1 MKRYLFLTLAV
12 LLCTL
17 SASAYDFMV
26 DSIAYYKNDDGKSV
40 RVARG
45 VDYKGDIVI
54 PENVTYDGVTYS
66 VTEIGYNAFYICTR
80 LNTITIANSV
90 TKIGGDAFYGCT
102 GLTSV
107 TIPNSVTEIGD
118 DAFHDCTGLIS
129 VTIPN
134 SVTEIGNDAFHSCVR
149 LTSVTIPNSVTKIGS
164 EAFRHCIGLTS
175 ITIGNSVTEI
185 GGFSFDGCKGLTSV
199 NIPNSVTKIGYS
211 AFSDCTG
218 LNSITIGNSVTE
230 IGDGAFNGCTGLT
243 SITIPNSVTK
253 IGHSAFCDCVGLT
266 SITIGNSVSEIGNGA
281 FFRCIGLT
289 SVTIPNSVTEIG
301 NDAFHGCTGLSSI
314 IFPNTVSIGKS
325 AFEDTPWYNN
335 QPDGVVYI
343 GDVAYKFKGGMA
355 SGKVIS
361 IKEGTVLISPEAFKG
376 CTGLTSV
383 SIPNSVTKIGSSA
396 FEGCTCLTAVTIP
409 NSVTSIGAAAF
420 SDCTG
425 LTSIT
430 IPNSVTEVQCWAF
443 LRCTGLTSVS
453 IGNSVTEIDVRTF
466 EGCTSLTSATIGTSV
481 TKIGSSAFA
490 GCTSLTSIIIPNT
503 IIEISDKA
511 FMDCTG
517 LPSITIP
524 NSVTKIGWCAFK
536 GCTGLTSVTI
546 GDSVTEICSDA
557 FNGCTGLTSITIGNS
572 VPEIG
577 GGVFDGTLWYD
588 NQPDGVVYLGKV
600 AYRFKGEIA
609 SGTPIVIKEGTVS
622 INSQA
627 FKGCTGLTS
636 VTIPNSVAKIGYR
649 AFEGCTGLALISIG
663 NSVTEICPFAFSGC
677 TGLTSVSIPNSV
689 TSIGDAAFKGCTGL
703 TSVTI
708 PNSVTS
714 IGNAAFLSCTGL
726 TSVTIGTSV
735 TEIGEYAFSGCTGLS
750 SVTIPNS
757 VIKIGFFVFESC
769 TGLTSITIGCSVTEM
784 GTGAFSYCTDLKK
797 VYSLNPVPPVIKP
810 YLSSINGDL
819 SFYDADLFVPQGCL
833 SAYKS
838 AKVWSKFSNIK
849 EFQVTVKAESISLNK
864 QSANLMIGETL
875 SLTAKVLPENASTKT
890 VVWSSNNPDVASVN
904 DEGLVTALTTGT
916 AIISATTTDGTVLSD
931 SATIVVSTPILAPSL
946 SVGNYVCVNG
956 DIVTVA
962 LSLANKQEIGGFQTD
977 FTVPEG
983 FAVALNSKGKYDIT
997 LNADRCVDHV
1007 VTTNKLSDGSI
1018 RVLAYSPSAEPF
1030 IGESGEI
1037 CYIKLVA
1044 DEDVKEGDHQLIF
1057 REILISESNGKGHR
1071 CDDLTSVLSTLP
1083 VILGDVN
1090 NDHKVNVQ
1098 DVLLTANVSVG
1109 KDVDGFVF
1117 RAADVNKD
1125 GIINVS
1131 DVVLVA
1137 NIAVGNSVTVSA
1149 APRFGESHDVLHVSD
1164 FMLNPGEERTV
1175 DVMLDNTVDFSALQ
1189 MNLCLPAGVNLKKVA
1204 LTGRATDGH
1213 AIVYN
1218 ENTPGNINLMAF
1230 AASTENFTGND
1241 GAILKLTFQADKS
1254 FCGEGAI
1261 ELTDVKLAESDG
1273 YTREADDASARISAV
1288 ATGVEGV
1295 YSVVCAYAEGQN
1307 IVIEATDA
1315 GQAQI
1320 VRPNGV
1326 MQEVKVNVGRNTY
1339 PMADGGIYFIR
1350 FAGKTFK
1357 VII

>member
-26 DSIAYYKNDDGKSV
+26 DGIAYLKNDDGKSV
-40 RVARG
+40 RVASG
-45 VDYKGDIVI
+45 VDYKGDMVI
-54 PENVTYDGVTYS
+54 PENVTYDGITFSITDISDGAFYGCDSLTS
-66 VTEIGYNAFYICTR
+66 VTIP
-80 LNTITIANSV
+80 NSV
-90 TKIGGDAFYGCT
+90 TKIGGSAFYGCT

-107 TIPNSVTEIGD
+107 TIPNSVTEIGYATFD
-118 DAFHDCTGLIS
+118 SCTGLTSVSIPTS
-129 VTIPN
+129 VTKLGDEAFNGCTGLTSVSLPN
-134 SVTEIGNDAFHSCVR
+134 SVTKLGQRAFCGCTGLTSVTIGNSVNEIGSSAFEGTPWFNNQPDGVFYIGNIAYKFKGQMASGTAINIKEGTVSISDDAFGGCR
-149 LTSVTIPNSVTKIGS
+149 GLTSVTIPNTVTKIGVA
-164 EAFRHCIGLTS
+164 AF
-175 ITIGNSVTEI
+175 V
-185 GGFSFDGCKGLTSV
+185 F
-199 NIPNSVTKIGYS
+199 
-211 AFSDCTG
+211 
-218 LNSITIGNSVTE
+218 
-230 IGDGAFNGCTGLT
+230 CTGLT

-253 IGHSAFCDCVGLT
+253 IC
-266 SITIGNSVSEIGNGA
+266 
-281 FFRCIGLT
+281 
-289 SVTIPNSVTEIG
+289 
-301 NDAFHGCTGLSSI
+301 
-314 IFPNTVSIGKS
+314 
-325 AFEDTPWYNN
+325 
-335 QPDGVVYI
+335 
-343 GDVAYKFKGGMA
+343 
-355 SGKVIS
+355 
-361 IKEGTVLISPEAFKG
+361 
-376 CTGLTSV
+376 
-383 SIPNSVTKIGSSA
+383 SSA
-396 FEGCTCLTAVTIP
+396 FR
-409 NSVTSIGAAAF
+409 N
-420 SDCTG
+420 
-425 LTSIT
+425 
-430 IPNSVTEVQCWAF
+430 
-443 LRCTGLTSVS
+443 
-453 IGNSVTEIDVRTF
+453 
-466 EGCTSLTSATIGTSV
+466 
-481 TKIGSSAFA
+481 
-490 GCTSLTSIIIPNT
+490 
-503 IIEISDKA
+503 
-511 FMDCTG
+511 
-517 LPSITIP
+517 
-524 NSVTKIGWCAFK
+524 
-536 GCTGLTSVTI
+536 
-546 GDSVTEICSDA
+546 
-557 FNGCTGLTSITIGNS
+557 CTGLTSITIGNS

-577 GGVFDGTLWYD
+577 GSVFDGTLWYD

-636 VTIPNSVAKIGYR
+636 VT
-649 AFEGCTGLALISIG
+649 L
-663 NSVTEICPFAFSGC
+663 
-677 TGLTSVSIPNSV
+677 PNSV
-689 TSIGDAAFKGCTGL
+689 TRIGYEAFYGCTDL
-703 TSVTI
+703 PSVTI

-714 IGNAAFLSCTGL
+714 IGDEAFSGCRGLPSVIIPNSVTEIGRSAFFGCTGL

-735 TEIGEYAFSGCTGLS
+735 SSIGD
-750 SVTIPNS
+750 
-757 VIKIGFFVFESC
+757 
-769 TGLTSITIGCSVTEM
+769 
-784 GTGAFSYCTDLKK
+784 GAFFGCTDLKK
-797 VYSLNPVPPVIKP
+797 VYSLNPAPPVI
-810 YLSSINGDL
+810 NENTF

-838 AKVWSKFSNIK
+838 AKGWSNFSNIK

-864 QSANLMIGETL
+864 QSANLMIGDTL

-962 LSLANKQEIGGFQTD
+962 LTLANKQEIGGFQTD
-977 FTVPEG
+977 FTVPGG
-983 FAVALNSKGKYDIT
+983 FTVALNSKGKYDIT
-997 LNADRCVDHV
+997 LNAERCVDHV

-1018 RVLAYSPSAEPF
+1018 RVLAYSPSAESF

-1044 DEDVKEGDHQLIF
+1044 DEDVKEGDHQLVF

-1071 CDDLTSVLSTLP
+1071 CDDLTSVLSTVP

-1131 DVVLVA
+1131 DVLLVA

-1149 APRFGESHDVLHVSD
+1149 VPRFGESHDVLHVSD

-1175 DVMLDNTVDFSALQ
+1175 DVMLDNTVGLSALQ

-1213 AIVYN
+1213 AVVYN

-1241 GAILKLTFQADKS
+1241 GAILKLTLQADKN
-1254 FCGEGAI
+1254 FCGDGAI

-1288 ATGVEGV
+1288 TTGVEGV
-1295 YSVVCAYAEGQN
+1295 YSDVCAYAEGQS
-1307 IVIEATDA
+1307 IVVEATDA
-1315 GQAQI
+1315 GKAQI

-1339 PMADGGIYFIR
+1339 PMADGGIYFIC

>member
-26 DSIAYYKNDDGKSV
+26 DGIAYCKNDDGKSV
-40 RVARG
+40 SVVSG
-45 VDYKGDIVI
+45 VHYNGDMVI
-54 PENVTYDGVTYS
+54 PENVTYDGITFSITDISDGAFYGCDSLTS
-66 VTEIGYNAFYICTR
+66 VTIP
-80 LNTITIANSV
+80 NSV
-90 TKIGGDAFYGCT
+90 TKIGGSAFYGCT

-107 TIPNSVTEIGD
+107 TIPNSVTEIGYATFD
-118 DAFHDCTGLIS
+118 SCTGLTSVSIPTS
-129 VTIPN
+129 VTKLGDEAFNGCTGLTSVSLPN
-134 SVTEIGNDAFHSCVR
+134 SVTKLGQRAFCGCTGLTSVTIGNSVNEIGSSAFEGTPWFNNQPDGVFYIGNIAYKFKGQMASGTAINIKEGTVSISDDAFGGCR
-149 LTSVTIPNSVTKIGS
+149 GLTSVTIPNTVTKIGVA
-164 EAFRHCIGLTS
+164 AF
-175 ITIGNSVTEI
+175 V
-185 GGFSFDGCKGLTSV
+185 F
-199 NIPNSVTKIGYS
+199 
-211 AFSDCTG
+211 CT
-218 LNSITIGNSVTE
+218 
-230 IGDGAFNGCTGLT
+230 DLT

-253 IGHSAFCDCVGLT
+253 IC
-266 SITIGNSVSEIGNGA
+266 
-281 FFRCIGLT
+281 
-289 SVTIPNSVTEIG
+289 
-301 NDAFHGCTGLSSI
+301 
-314 IFPNTVSIGKS
+314 
-325 AFEDTPWYNN
+325 
-335 QPDGVVYI
+335 
-343 GDVAYKFKGGMA
+343 
-355 SGKVIS
+355 
-361 IKEGTVLISPEAFKG
+361 
-376 CTGLTSV
+376 
-383 SIPNSVTKIGSSA
+383 SSA
-396 FEGCTCLTAVTIP
+396 FR
-409 NSVTSIGAAAF
+409 N
-420 SDCTG
+420 
-425 LTSIT
+425 
-430 IPNSVTEVQCWAF
+430 
-443 LRCTGLTSVS
+443 
-453 IGNSVTEIDVRTF
+453 
-466 EGCTSLTSATIGTSV
+466 
-481 TKIGSSAFA
+481 
-490 GCTSLTSIIIPNT
+490 
-503 IIEISDKA
+503 
-511 FMDCTG
+511 
-517 LPSITIP
+517 
-524 NSVTKIGWCAFK
+524 
-536 GCTGLTSVTI
+536 
-546 GDSVTEICSDA
+546 
-557 FNGCTGLTSITIGNS
+557 CTGLTSITIGNS

-577 GGVFDGTLWYD
+577 GSVFDGTLWYD

-636 VTIPNSVAKIGYR
+636 VT
-649 AFEGCTGLALISIG
+649 L
-663 NSVTEICPFAFSGC
+663 
-677 TGLTSVSIPNSV
+677 PNSV
-689 TSIGDAAFKGCTGL
+689 TRIGYEAFYGCTDL
-703 TSVTI
+703 PSVTI

-714 IGNAAFLSCTGL
+714 IGDEAFSGCRGLPSVIIPNSVTEIGRSAFFGCTGL

-735 TEIGEYAFSGCTGLS
+735 SSIGD
-750 SVTIPNS
+750 
-757 VIKIGFFVFESC
+757 
-769 TGLTSITIGCSVTEM
+769 
-784 GTGAFSYCTDLKK
+784 GAFFGCTDLKK
-797 VYSLNPVPPVIKP
+797 VYSLNPAPPVI
-810 YLSSINGDL
+810 NENTF

-838 AKVWSKFSNIK
+838 AKGWSNFSNIK
-849 EFQVTVKAESISLNK
+849 EIQETIKAESISLNEH
-864 QSANLMIGETL
+864 SVNLKIGETL
-875 SLTAKVLPENASTKT
+875 SLTAKVLPENVSTKT
-890 VVWSSNNPDVASVN
+890 VAWSSNNSEVASVN
-904 DEGLVTALTTGT
+904 DEGLVTALTAGT

-931 SATIVVSTPILAPSL
+931 SATIAVSTPASSPSL
-946 SVGNYVCVNG
+946 SVGNYICVNG

-977 FTVPEG
+977 FTVPDG
-983 FAVALNSKGKYDIT
+983 FTVALNSKGKYDIT

-1044 DEDVKEGDHQLIF
+1044 DEDVKEGNHQLIF

-1071 CDDLTSVLSTLP
+1071 CDDLTSVLSTMP

-1149 APRFGESHDVLHVSD
+1149 APRFGESHDVLHVAD
-1164 FMLNPGEERTV
+1164 FMLSPGEERTV

-1189 MNLCLPAGVNLKKVA
+1189 MNLRLPAGVNLKKVA

-1213 AIVYN
+1213 AVVYN

-1241 GAILKLTFQADKS
+1241 GAILKLTLQADKS

-1288 ATGVEGV
+1288 TTGVEGV
-1295 YSVVCAYAEGQN
+1295 YSGVCAYAEGQS
-1307 IVIEATDA
+1307 IVVEATDA
-1315 GQAQI
+1315 GKAQI

>member
-17 SASAYDFMV
+17 SASSYDFMV
-26 DSIAYYKNDDGKSV
+26 DGIAYNKNDDGKSV
-40 RVARG
+40 YVTTGGA
-45 VDYKGDIVI
+45 YTGDIVI
-54 PENVTYDGVTYS
+54 PEHVAYGDRLYTVTSIGGRAFNCCKGLSS
-66 VTEIGYNAFYICTR
+66 VTIG
-80 LNTITIANSV
+80 NSV
-90 TKIGGDAFYGCT
+90 TSIGMYAFNLCG

-107 TIPNSVTEIGD
+107 TIPNSVTEIGGS
-118 DAFHDCTGLIS
+118 AFNGCTG
-129 VTIPN
+129 
-134 SVTEIGNDAFHSCVR
+134 
-149 LTSVTIPNSVTKIGS
+149 LTSVTIPNTVTKIGVA
-164 EAFRHCIGLTS
+164 AF
-175 ITIGNSVTEI
+175 V
-185 GGFSFDGCKGLTSV
+185 F
-199 NIPNSVTKIGYS
+199 
-211 AFSDCTG
+211 
-218 LNSITIGNSVTE
+218 
-230 IGDGAFNGCTGLT
+230 CTGLT

-253 IGHSAFCDCVGLT
+253 IC
-266 SITIGNSVSEIGNGA
+266 
-281 FFRCIGLT
+281 
-289 SVTIPNSVTEIG
+289 
-301 NDAFHGCTGLSSI
+301 
-314 IFPNTVSIGKS
+314 
-325 AFEDTPWYNN
+325 
-335 QPDGVVYI
+335 
-343 GDVAYKFKGGMA
+343 
-355 SGKVIS
+355 
-361 IKEGTVLISPEAFKG
+361 
-376 CTGLTSV
+376 
-383 SIPNSVTKIGSSA
+383 SSA
-396 FEGCTCLTAVTIP
+396 FR
-409 NSVTSIGAAAF
+409 N
-420 SDCTG
+420 
-425 LTSIT
+425 
-430 IPNSVTEVQCWAF
+430 
-443 LRCTGLTSVS
+443 
-453 IGNSVTEIDVRTF
+453 
-466 EGCTSLTSATIGTSV
+466 
-481 TKIGSSAFA
+481 
-490 GCTSLTSIIIPNT
+490 
-503 IIEISDKA
+503 
-511 FMDCTG
+511 
-517 LPSITIP
+517 
-524 NSVTKIGWCAFK
+524 
-536 GCTGLTSVTI
+536 
-546 GDSVTEICSDA
+546 
-557 FNGCTGLTSITIGNS
+557 CTGLTSITIGNS

-577 GGVFDGTLWYD
+577 GSVFDGTLWYD

-609 SGTPIVIKEGTVS
+609 SGTPIVVKEGTVS

-627 FKGCTGLTS
+627 FEGCTGLTS
-636 VTIPNSVAKIGYR
+636 VT
-649 AFEGCTGLALISIG
+649 L
-663 NSVTEICPFAFSGC
+663 
-677 TGLTSVSIPNSV
+677 PNSV
-689 TSIGDAAFKGCTGL
+689 TRIGYDAFRGCTGL

-714 IGNAAFLSCTGL
+714 IGELAFG
-726 TSVTIGTSV
+726 
-735 TEIGEYAFSGCTGLS
+735 
-750 SVTIPNS
+750 
-757 VIKIGFFVFESC
+757 
-769 TGLTSITIGCSVTEM
+769 GCS
-784 GTGAFSYCTDLKK
+784 GLKK
-797 VYSLNPVPPVIKP
+797 VYSLNPVPPVIRS
-810 YLSSINGDL
+810 YAFI
-819 SFYDADLFVPQGCL
+819 YCDADLFVPQGSL

-838 AKVWSKFSNIK
+838 AKGWSKFSNIK
-849 EFQVTVKAESISLNK
+849 EIQETIKAESISLNK

-1131 DVVLVA
+1131 DVLLVA

-1213 AIVYN
+1213 AVVYN

-1230 AASTENFTGND
+1230 AASTESFTGND
-1241 GAILKLTFQADKS
+1241 GAILKLTLQADKN

-1288 ATGVEGV
+1288 TTGVEGV
-1295 YSVVCAYAEGQN
+1295 YSVVCAYAEGQS
-1307 IVIEATDA
+1307 IVIEATGA
-1315 GQAQI
+1315 GKAQI

-1350 FAGKTFK
+1350 IAGKTFK

>member
-26 DSIAYYKNDDGKSV
+26 DGIAYNKNDDGKSV
-40 RVARG
+40 RVASG
-45 VDYKGDIVI
+45 VDYKGDMVI
-54 PENVTYDGVTYS
+54 PENVTYDGITFSITDISDGAFYGCDSLTS
-66 VTEIGYNAFYICTR
+66 VTIP
-80 LNTITIANSV
+80 NSV
-90 TKIGGDAFYGCT
+90 TKIGVSAFYGCT

-107 TIPNSVTEIGD
+107 TIPNSVTEIGYATFD
-118 DAFHDCTGLIS
+118 SCTGLTSVSIPTS
-129 VTIPN
+129 VTKLGDEAFNGCTGLTSVSLPN
-134 SVTEIGNDAFHSCVR
+134 SVTKLGQRAFCGCTGLTSVTIGNSVNEIGSSAFEGTPWFNNQPDGVFYIGNIAYKFKGQMASGTAINIKEGTVSISDDAFGGCR
-149 LTSVTIPNSVTKIGS
+149 GLTSVTIPNTVTKIGVA
-164 EAFRHCIGLTS
+164 AF
-175 ITIGNSVTEI
+175 V
-185 GGFSFDGCKGLTSV
+185 F
-199 NIPNSVTKIGYS
+199 
-211 AFSDCTG
+211 
-218 LNSITIGNSVTE
+218 
-230 IGDGAFNGCTGLT
+230 CTGLT

-253 IGHSAFCDCVGLT
+253 IC
-266 SITIGNSVSEIGNGA
+266 
-281 FFRCIGLT
+281 
-289 SVTIPNSVTEIG
+289 
-301 NDAFHGCTGLSSI
+301 
-314 IFPNTVSIGKS
+314 
-325 AFEDTPWYNN
+325 
-335 QPDGVVYI
+335 
-343 GDVAYKFKGGMA
+343 
-355 SGKVIS
+355 
-361 IKEGTVLISPEAFKG
+361 
-376 CTGLTSV
+376 
-383 SIPNSVTKIGSSA
+383 SSA
-396 FEGCTCLTAVTIP
+396 FR
-409 NSVTSIGAAAF
+409 N
-420 SDCTG
+420 
-425 LTSIT
+425 
-430 IPNSVTEVQCWAF
+430 
-443 LRCTGLTSVS
+443 
-453 IGNSVTEIDVRTF
+453 
-466 EGCTSLTSATIGTSV
+466 
-481 TKIGSSAFA
+481 
-490 GCTSLTSIIIPNT
+490 
-503 IIEISDKA
+503 
-511 FMDCTG
+511 
-517 LPSITIP
+517 
-524 NSVTKIGWCAFK
+524 
-536 GCTGLTSVTI
+536 
-546 GDSVTEICSDA
+546 
-557 FNGCTGLTSITIGNS
+557 CTGLTSITIGNS

-577 GGVFDGTLWYD
+577 GSVFDGTLWYD

-636 VTIPNSVAKIGYR
+636 VT
-649 AFEGCTGLALISIG
+649 L
-663 NSVTEICPFAFSGC
+663 
-677 TGLTSVSIPNSV
+677 PNSV
-689 TSIGDAAFKGCTGL
+689 TRIGYEAFYGCTDL
-703 TSVTI
+703 PSVTI

-714 IGNAAFLSCTGL
+714 IGDEAFSGCRGLPSVIIPNSVTEIGRSAFFGCTGL

-735 TEIGEYAFSGCTGLS
+735 SSIGD
-750 SVTIPNS
+750 
-757 VIKIGFFVFESC
+757 
-769 TGLTSITIGCSVTEM
+769 
-784 GTGAFSYCTDLKK
+784 GAFFGCTDLKK
-797 VYSLNPVPPVIKP
+797 VYSLNPAPPVI
-810 YLSSINGDL
+810 NENTF

-838 AKVWSKFSNIK
+838 AKGWSNFPNIK
-849 EFQVTVKAESISLNK
+849 EIQETIKAESISLNEH
-864 QSANLMIGETL
+864 SVNLKIGETL
-875 SLTAKVLPENASTKT
+875 SLTAKVLPENVSTKT
-890 VVWSSNNPDVASVN
+890 VAWSSNNPEVASVN
-904 DEGLVTALTTGT
+904 DEGLVTALTAGT

-931 SATIVVSTPILAPSL
+931 SATIAVSTPASSPSL
-946 SVGNYVCVNG
+946 SVGNYICVNG

-977 FTVPEG
+977 FTVPDG
-983 FAVALNSKGKYDIT
+983 FTVALNSKGKYDIT
-997 LNADRCVDHV
+997 LNAERFVDHV
-1007 VTTNKLSDGSI
+1007 VTTNKLSAGSI

-1044 DEDVKEGDHQLIF
+1044 DEDVKEGDHQLVF

-1071 CDDLTSVLSTLP
+1071 CDDLTSVLSTVP

-1131 DVVLVA
+1131 DVLLVA

-1149 APRFGESHDVLHVSD
+1149 VPRFGESHDVLHVSD

-1175 DVMLDNTVDFSALQ
+1175 DVMLDNTVGLSALQ

-1213 AIVYN
+1213 AVVYN

-1241 GAILKLTFQADKS
+1241 GAILKLTLQADKN
-1254 FCGEGAI
+1254 FCGDGAI

-1288 ATGVEGV
+1288 TTGVEGV
-1295 YSVVCAYAEGQN
+1295 YSDVCAYAEGQS
-1307 IVIEATDA
+1307 IVVEATDA
-1315 GQAQI
+1315 GKAQI

-1339 PMADGGIYFIR
+1339 PMADGGIYFIC

>member
-26 DSIAYYKNDDGKSV
+26 DGIAYCKNDDGKSV
-40 RVARG
+40 YVTTGA
-45 VDYKGDIVI
+45 DYTGDIVI
-54 PENVTYDGVTYS
+54 PENVAYGDRLYS
-66 VTEIGYNAFYICTR
+66 VTSIGERAFYCCKGLSSVTIGNSVTSIGMYAFNHCGGLTSVTIPNSVTLIDSCAFADCTS
-80 LNTITIANSV
+80 LASVTIPNSV
-90 TKIGGDAFYGCT
+90 TKIGGSAFEGCTCLTSVTIPTSVTSIGGSAFKGTPWYNNHPDGIVYIGKVVYKFKGEMPSWTAVAIKEGTVSISDGAFYGCDSLTSVTIPNSVTTIGEYAFYSCDSLTSVTIPDSVTSIGGSAFDCTSWYNNLPDGIVYIGMVAYKFKGKMPSRTAVAIKEGTACISDRAFDGCT

-107 TIPNSVTEIGD
+107 TIPNSVTLIGRF
-118 DAFHDCTGLIS
+118 AF
-129 VTIPN
+129 
-134 SVTEIGNDAFHSCVR
+134 
-149 LTSVTIPNSVTKIGS
+149 
-164 EAFRHCIGLTS
+164 
-175 ITIGNSVTEI
+175 
-185 GGFSFDGCKGLTSV
+185 
-199 NIPNSVTKIGYS
+199 Y
-211 AFSDCTG
+211 
-218 LNSITIGNSVTE
+218 
-230 IGDGAFNGCTGLT
+230 
-243 SITIPNSVTK
+243 
-253 IGHSAFCDCVGLT
+253 
-266 SITIGNSVSEIGNGA
+266 
-281 FFRCIGLT
+281 
-289 SVTIPNSVTEIG
+289 
-301 NDAFHGCTGLSSI
+301 
-314 IFPNTVSIGKS
+314 
-325 AFEDTPWYNN
+325 
-335 QPDGVVYI
+335 
-343 GDVAYKFKGGMA
+343 
-355 SGKVIS
+355 
-361 IKEGTVLISPEAFKG
+361 G

-383 SIPNSVTKIGSSA
+383 TIGNSVTSIGERTFMDCTGLTSVTIGNSVTKIGDRA
-396 FEGCTCLTAVTIP
+396 FMGCA
-409 NSVTSIGAAAF
+409 
-420 SDCTG
+420 G
-425 LTSIT
+425 LTSMI
-430 IPNSVTEVQCWAF
+430 V
-443 LRCTGLTSVS
+443 
-453 IGNSVTEIDVRTF
+453 
-466 EGCTSLTSATIGTSV
+466 
-481 TKIGSSAFA
+481 
-490 GCTSLTSIIIPNT
+490 
-503 IIEISDKA
+503 
-511 FMDCTG
+511 
-517 LPSITIP
+517 P
-524 NSVTKIGWCAFK
+524 NSVTKIGWCAFHS
-536 GCTGLTSVTI
+536 CTGLTSVTI
-546 GDSVTEICSDA
+546 GNSVTKIGVSAFEGCTGLSSVTIPNSVTEIA
-557 FNGCTGLTSITIGNS
+557 G
-572 VPEIG
+572 
-577 GGVFDGTLWYD
+577 Y
-588 NQPDGVVYLGKV
+588 
-600 AYRFKGEIA
+600 
-609 SGTPIVIKEGTVS
+609 
-622 INSQA
+622 A

-636 VTIPNSVAKIGYR
+636 VTIPNSVISIGYSSFKGCTGLSFVTIPNSVTEIAGY
-649 AFEGCTGLALISIG
+649 AFEGCTGLL
-663 NSVTEICPFAFSGC
+663 
-677 TGLTSVSIPNSV
+677 
-689 TSIGDAAFKGCTGL
+689 
-703 TSVTI
+703 SVTI

-714 IGNAAFLSCTGL
+714 IGMGVFYGCTRL
-726 TSVTIGTSV
+726 TSVTISNSV
-735 TEIGEYAFSGCTGLS
+735 TSIGWRAFGCTGLS
-750 SVTIPNS
+750 SVIIPNS
-757 VIKIGFFVFESC
+757 VISIDKDAFAGCTRLSFVTIGSSV
-769 TGLTSITIGCSVTEM
+769 TSIGE
-784 GTGAFSYCTDLKK
+784 GAFSECTNLKK
-797 VYSLNPVPPVIKP
+797 VYSLNPVPPVIKE
-810 YLSSINGDL
+810 YTF
-819 SFYDADLFVPQGCL
+819 SFYDADLFVPQRCL

-849 EFQVTVKAESISLNK
+849 EFQVTVKAESISLNEH
-864 QSANLMIGETL
+864 SANLMIGDTL
-875 SLTAKVLPENASTKT
+875 SLTAKVLPENVSTKT
-890 VVWSSNNPDVASVN
+890 VAWSSNNPEVASVN
-904 DEGLVTALTTGT
+904 EEGLVTALTAGT

-931 SATIVVSTPILAPSL
+931 SATIVVSTPTSSPSL

-977 FTVPEG
+977 FTVPDG
-983 FAVALNSKGKYDIT
+983 FTVALNSKGKYDIT

-1044 DEDVKEGDHQLIF
+1044 DEDVKEGDHQLVF

-1071 CDDLTSVLSTLP
+1071 CDDITSVLSTMP

-1131 DVVLVA
+1131 DVLLVA

-1149 APRFGESHDVLHVSD
+1149 SPRFGESHDVLHVSD

-1189 MNLCLPAGVNLKKVA
+1189 MNLRLPAGVNLKKVA

-1213 AIVYN
+1213 AVVYN

-1241 GAILKLTFQADKS
+1241 GAILKLTLQADKN

-1288 ATGVEGV
+1288 TTGVEGV
-1295 YSVVCAYAEGQN
+1295 YSDVCAYAEGQS

-1315 GQAQI
+1315 GKAQI

>member
-26 DSIAYYKNDDGKSV
+26 DSIAYFKNDDGKSV
-40 RVARG
+40 RVASG
-45 VDYKGDIVI
+45 VRYKGDIVI
-54 PENVTYDGVTYS
+54 PENVTYDGVIYS
-66 VTEIGYNAFYICTR
+66 VSEIGFGAFKGCY
-80 LNTITIANSV
+80 LKSITIPNSV
-90 TKIGGDAFYGCT
+90 TKIGIWAFWHCAW
-102 GLTSV
+102 L
-107 TIPNSVTEIGD
+107 
-118 DAFHDCTGLIS
+118 
-129 VTIPN
+129 
-134 SVTEIGNDAFHSCVR
+134 R
-149 LTSVTIPNSVTKIGS
+149 SVTIPNSVTKIGDGTFEQCPS
-164 EAFRHCIGLTS
+164 LTS
-175 ITIGNSVTEI
+175 IIIPNSVTEI
-185 GGFSFDGCKGLTSV
+185 CET
-199 NIPNSVTKIGYS
+199 
-211 AFSDCTG
+211 AFMD
-218 LNSITIGNSVTE
+218 
-230 IGDGAFNGCTGLT
+230 CTGLT

-253 IGHSAFCDCVGLT
+253 IGKQVFKGCTSLT
-266 SITIGNSVSEIGNGA
+266 SITI
-281 FFRCIGLT
+281 
-289 SVTIPNSVTEIG
+289 
-301 NDAFHGCTGLSSI
+301 
-314 IFPNTVSIGKS
+314 PNTVTFIGED
-325 AFEDTPWYNN
+325 AFDGTPWYNN

-343 GDVAYKFKGGMA
+343 GNIAYKFKGEMA
-355 SGKVIS
+355 SGTAIS
-361 IKEGTVLISPEAFKG
+361 IKEGTLSVAPHAFTN
-376 CTGLTSV
+376 CAGLTS
-383 SIPNSVTKIGSSA
+383 
-396 FEGCTCLTAVTIP
+396 VTIP
-409 NSVTSIGAAAF
+409 NSVI
-420 SDCTG
+420 
-425 LTSIT
+425 
-430 IPNSVTEVQCWAF
+430 
-443 LRCTGLTSVS
+443 
-453 IGNSVTEIDVRTF
+453 
-466 EGCTSLTSATIGTSV
+466 
-481 TKIGSSAFA
+481 KIGFRAF
-490 GCTSLTSIIIPNT
+490 
-503 IIEISDKA
+503 E
-511 FMDCTG
+511 
-517 LPSITIP
+517 
-524 NSVTKIGWCAFK
+524 
-536 GCTGLTSVTI
+536 
-546 GDSVTEICSDA
+546 
-557 FNGCTGLTSITIGNS
+557 GCTGLTSITIGNS
-572 VPEIG
+572 VTEID
-577 GGVFDGTLWYD
+577 VRAF
-588 NQPDGVVYLGKV
+588 
-600 AYRFKGEIA
+600 
-609 SGTPIVIKEGTVS
+609 SGCKCLTSVTIPNSVSTIGQSAFEGCS
-622 INSQA
+622 
-627 FKGCTGLTS
+627 GLTS
-636 VTIPNSVAKIGYR
+636 VTIPNSVIAIGFGAFKDCYR
-649 AFEGCTGLALISIG
+649 LTSVTIG
-663 NSVTEICPFAFSGC
+663 KSVTEISEEAFNGC
-677 TGLTSVSIPNSV
+677 TGLTSATIGNSVTKIGSDAFNGCRNLVFVTIPNSV
-689 TSIGDAAFKGCTGL
+689 TEIGDGAFKGCGGLKSVTIPNSVTEIGLESFAFCEGLTSVIIGNSVTTISAGSFKGCCGLTSVTIPDSVTKIDYDAFNDCTRL

-714 IGNAAFLSCTGL
+714 IGNGAF
-726 TSVTIGTSV
+726 
-735 TEIGEYAFSGCTGLS
+735 AGCKWLAS
-750 SVTIPNS
+750 FTIPNS
-757 VIKIGFFVFESC
+757 VVEIGYDAFYNCTGLSLITIGNSVSKIGERAFKSC
-769 TGLTSITIGCSVTEM
+769 TGL
-784 GTGAFSYCTDLKK
+784 KK
-797 VYSLNPVPPVIKP
+797 VCSLNSVPPVI
-810 YLSSINGDL
+810 YESTF

-838 AKVWSKFSNIK
+838 AKGWSNFSNIK
-849 EFQVTVKAESISLNK
+849 EIQETIKAESISLNEH
-864 QSANLMIGETL
+864 SANLMIGDTL
-875 SLTAKVLPENASTKT
+875 SLTAKVLPENVSTKT
-890 VVWSSNNPDVASVN
+890 VAWSSSNPDVASVN

-931 SATIVVSTPILAPSL
+931 SATIVVSTPISAPSL
-946 SVGNYVCVNG
+946 SVGNYICVNG

-983 FAVALNSKGKYDIT
+983 FTVALNSKGKYDIT

-1189 MNLCLPAGVNLKKVA
+1189 MNLRLPAGVNLKKVA

-1213 AIVYN
+1213 AVVYN

-1241 GAILKLTFQADKS
+1241 GAILKLTLQADKS

-1288 ATGVEGV
+1288 TTGVEGV
-1295 YSVVCAYAEGQN
+1295 YSDVCAYAEGQS

-1315 GQAQI
+1315 GKAQI

>member
-17 SASAYDFMV
+17 STSAYDFMV
-26 DSIAYYKNDDGKSV
+26 DGIAYNKNDDGKSV
-40 RVARG
+40 RVASG
-45 VDYKGDIVI
+45 VDYKGDMVI
-54 PENVTYDGVTYS
+54 PENVTYDGITFSITDISDGAFYGCDSLTS
-66 VTEIGYNAFYICTR
+66 VTIP
-80 LNTITIANSV
+80 NSV
-90 TKIGGDAFYGCT
+90 TKIGVSAFYGCT

-107 TIPNSVTEIGD
+107 TIPNSVTEIGYATFD
-118 DAFHDCTGLIS
+118 SCTGLTSVSIPTS
-129 VTIPN
+129 VTKLGDEAFNGCTGLTSVSLPN
-134 SVTEIGNDAFHSCVR
+134 SVTKLGQRAFCGCTGLTSVTICNSVNEIGSSAFEGTPWFNNQPDGVFYIGNIAYKFKGQMASGTAINIKEGTVSISDDAFGGCR
-149 LTSVTIPNSVTKIGS
+149 GLTSVTIPNTVTKIGVA
-164 EAFRHCIGLTS
+164 AF
-175 ITIGNSVTEI
+175 V
-185 GGFSFDGCKGLTSV
+185 F
-199 NIPNSVTKIGYS
+199 
-211 AFSDCTG
+211 
-218 LNSITIGNSVTE
+218 
-230 IGDGAFNGCTGLT
+230 CTGLT

-253 IGHSAFCDCVGLT
+253 IC
-266 SITIGNSVSEIGNGA
+266 
-281 FFRCIGLT
+281 
-289 SVTIPNSVTEIG
+289 
-301 NDAFHGCTGLSSI
+301 
-314 IFPNTVSIGKS
+314 
-325 AFEDTPWYNN
+325 
-335 QPDGVVYI
+335 
-343 GDVAYKFKGGMA
+343 
-355 SGKVIS
+355 
-361 IKEGTVLISPEAFKG
+361 
-376 CTGLTSV
+376 
-383 SIPNSVTKIGSSA
+383 SSA
-396 FEGCTCLTAVTIP
+396 FR
-409 NSVTSIGAAAF
+409 N
-420 SDCTG
+420 
-425 LTSIT
+425 
-430 IPNSVTEVQCWAF
+430 
-443 LRCTGLTSVS
+443 
-453 IGNSVTEIDVRTF
+453 
-466 EGCTSLTSATIGTSV
+466 
-481 TKIGSSAFA
+481 
-490 GCTSLTSIIIPNT
+490 
-503 IIEISDKA
+503 
-511 FMDCTG
+511 
-517 LPSITIP
+517 
-524 NSVTKIGWCAFK
+524 
-536 GCTGLTSVTI
+536 
-546 GDSVTEICSDA
+546 
-557 FNGCTGLTSITIGNS
+557 CTGLTSITIGNS

-577 GGVFDGTLWYD
+577 GSVFDGTLWYD

-636 VTIPNSVAKIGYR
+636 VT
-649 AFEGCTGLALISIG
+649 L
-663 NSVTEICPFAFSGC
+663 
-677 TGLTSVSIPNSV
+677 PNSV
-689 TSIGDAAFKGCTGL
+689 TRIGDEAFYGCTDL
-703 TSVTI
+703 PSVTI

-714 IGNAAFLSCTGL
+714 IGDEAFSGCRGLPSVIIPNSVTEIGRSAFFGCTGL

-735 TEIGEYAFSGCTGLS
+735 SSIGD
-750 SVTIPNS
+750 
-757 VIKIGFFVFESC
+757 
-769 TGLTSITIGCSVTEM
+769 
-784 GTGAFSYCTDLKK
+784 GAFFGCTDLKK
-797 VYSLNPVPPVIKP
+797 VYSLNPAPPVI
-810 YLSSINGDL
+810 NENTF

-838 AKVWSKFSNIK
+838 AKGWSNFPNIK
-849 EFQVTVKAESISLNK
+849 EIQETIKAESISLNEH
-864 QSANLMIGETL
+864 SVNLKIGETL
-875 SLTAKVLPENASTKT
+875 SLTAKVLPENVSTKT
-890 VVWSSNNPDVASVN
+890 VAWSSNNPEVASVN
-904 DEGLVTALTTGT
+904 DEGLVTALTAGT

-931 SATIVVSTPILAPSL
+931 SATIAVSTPASSPSL
-946 SVGNYVCVNG
+946 SVGNYICVNG

-977 FTVPEG
+977 FTVPDG
-983 FAVALNSKGKYDIT
+983 FTVALNSKGKYDIT
-997 LNADRCVDHV
+997 LNAERCVDHV
-1007 VTTNKLSDGSI
+1007 VTTNKLSAGSI

-1044 DEDVKEGDHQLIF
+1044 DEDVKEGDHQLVF

-1071 CDDLTSVLSTLP
+1071 CDDLTSVLSTVP

-1131 DVVLVA
+1131 DVLLVA

-1149 APRFGESHDVLHVSD
+1149 VPRFGESHDVLHVSD

-1175 DVMLDNTVDFSALQ
+1175 DVMLDNTVGLSALQ

-1213 AIVYN
+1213 AVVYN

-1241 GAILKLTFQADKS
+1241 GAILKLTLQADKN
-1254 FCGEGAI
+1254 FCGDGAI

-1288 ATGVEGV
+1288 TTGVEGV
-1295 YSVVCAYAEGQN
+1295 YSDVCAYAEGQS
-1307 IVIEATDA
+1307 IVVEATDA
-1315 GQAQI
+1315 GKAQI

-1339 PMADGGIYFIR
+1339 PMADGGIYFIC

>member
-26 DSIAYYKNDDGKSV
+26 DGIAYCKNDDGKSV
-40 RVARG
+40 SVVSGSYYTGNIA
-45 VDYKGDIVI
+45 I
-54 PENVTYDGVTYS
+54 PENVTYGGRSYFVTSIGERAFYCCKGLSS
-66 VTEIGYNAFYICTR
+66 VTIGNSVTSIGMYAFNHCGGLTSVTIPNSVTLIDSCAFADCTS
-80 LNTITIANSV
+80 LASVTIPTSV
-90 TKIGGDAFYGCT
+90 TKIGGSAFEGCTCLTSVTIPTSVTSIGGSAFKGTPWYNNHPDGIVYIGKVAYKFKGKMPSWTAVAIKEGTVSISDGAFYGCDSLTSVTIPNSVTTIGEYAFYSCDSLTSVTIPDSVTSIGGSAFDCTSWYNNHPDGIVYIGMVAYKFKGKMPSRTAVAIKEGTACISDRAFDGCT

-107 TIPNSVTEIGD
+107 TIPNSVTLIGRF
-118 DAFHDCTGLIS
+118 AFY
-129 VTIPN
+129 
-134 SVTEIGNDAFHSCVR
+134 
-149 LTSVTIPNSVTKIGS
+149 
-164 EAFRHCIGLTS
+164 
-175 ITIGNSVTEI
+175 
-185 GGFSFDGCKGLTSV
+185 GCSSLTSV
-199 NIPNSVTKIGYS
+199 NIPNSVTKIGER
-211 AFSDCTG
+211 
-218 LNSITIGNSVTE
+218 V
-230 IGDGAFNGCTGLT
+230 
-243 SITIPNSVTK
+243 
-253 IGHSAFCDCVGLT
+253 
-266 SITIGNSVSEIGNGA
+266 
-281 FFRCIGLT
+281 
-289 SVTIPNSVTEIG
+289 
-301 NDAFHGCTGLSSI
+301 
-314 IFPNTVSIGKS
+314 
-325 AFEDTPWYNN
+325 FE
-335 QPDGVVYI
+335 
-343 GDVAYKFKGGMA
+343 
-355 SGKVIS
+355 
-361 IKEGTVLISPEAFKG
+361 G

-383 SIPNSVTKIGSSA
+383 TIGNSVTSIGERTFMDCTGLTSVTIGNSVTKIGDRA
-396 FEGCTCLTAVTIP
+396 FMGCA
-409 NSVTSIGAAAF
+409 
-420 SDCTG
+420 G
-425 LTSIT
+425 LTSMI
-430 IPNSVTEVQCWAF
+430 V
-443 LRCTGLTSVS
+443 
-453 IGNSVTEIDVRTF
+453 
-466 EGCTSLTSATIGTSV
+466 
-481 TKIGSSAFA
+481 
-490 GCTSLTSIIIPNT
+490 
-503 IIEISDKA
+503 
-511 FMDCTG
+511 
-517 LPSITIP
+517 P
-524 NSVTKIGWCAFK
+524 NSVTKIGWCAFHS
-536 GCTGLTSVTI
+536 CTGLTSVTI
-546 GDSVTEICSDA
+546 GNSVTKIGVSAFEGCTGLSSVTIPNSVTEIA
-557 FNGCTGLTSITIGNS
+557 G
-572 VPEIG
+572 
-577 GGVFDGTLWYD
+577 Y
-588 NQPDGVVYLGKV
+588 
-600 AYRFKGEIA
+600 
-609 SGTPIVIKEGTVS
+609 
-622 INSQA
+622 A

-636 VTIPNSVAKIGYR
+636 VTIPNSV
-649 AFEGCTGLALISIG
+649 ISIG
-663 NSVTEICPFAFSGC
+663 YSS
-677 TGLTSVSIPNSV
+677 
-689 TSIGDAAFKGCTGL
+689 FK
-703 TSVTI
+703 
-708 PNSVTS
+708 
-714 IGNAAFLSCTGL
+714 
-726 TSVTIGTSV
+726 
-735 TEIGEYAFSGCTGLS
+735 GCTGLS

-757 VIKIGFFVFESC
+757 VTEIAGYAFEGC
-769 TGLTSITIGCSVTEM
+769 TGLLSVTIPNSVTSIGMGVFYGCTRLTSVTISNSVTSIGWRAFGCTGLSSVIIPNSVISIDKDAFAGCTRLSFVTIGSSVTSIGE
-784 GTGAFSYCTDLKK
+784 GAFSECTNLKR
-797 VYSLNPVPPVIKP
+797 VYSLNPVPPVIKE
-810 YLSSINGDL
+810 YTF

-1109 KDVDGFVF
+1109 KDVDGFIF

-1131 DVVLVA
+1131 DVLLVA

-1213 AIVYN
+1213 AVVYN

-1230 AASTENFTGND
+1230 AASTESFTGND
-1241 GAILKLTFQADKS
+1241 GAILKLTLQADKN

-1288 ATGVEGV
+1288 TTGVEGV
-1295 YSVVCAYAEGQN
+1295 YSVVCAYAEGQS

-1315 GQAQI
+1315 GKAQI

>member
-1 MKRYLFLTLAV
+1 MVYIGKVAYKFKGKMTSCTAV
-12 LLCTL
+12 AIKEGTVCICERAFDGCVSL
-17 SASAYDFMV
+17 S
-26 DSIAYYKNDDGKSV
+26 
-40 RVARG
+40 
-45 VDYKGDIVI
+45 
-54 PENVTYDGVTYS
+54 S
-66 VTEIGYNAFYICTR
+66 VTIP
-80 LNTITIANSV
+80 NSV
-90 TKIGGDAFYGCT
+90 TSIGDRTFSYCTGLTSVAIGNTVSNIGWRAFFGCTSLTSVTFNAENCESPISSDLAWFKDCPLTSLTVCNDVKSIPKYLAYNQTKLKTVTIGNSVTSISDEAFVGCT

-107 TIPNSVTEIGD
+107 TIPNSVT
-118 DAFHDCTGLIS
+118 
-129 VTIPN
+129 
-134 SVTEIGNDAFHSCVR
+134 
-149 LTSVTIPNSVTKIGS
+149 
-164 EAFRHCIGLTS
+164 
-175 ITIGNSVTEI
+175 TIGE
-185 GGFSFDGCKGLTSV
+185 
-199 NIPNSVTKIGYS
+199 
-211 AFSDCTG
+211 
-218 LNSITIGNSVTE
+218 
-230 IGDGAFNGCTGLT
+230 GAF
-243 SITIPNSVTK
+243 
-253 IGHSAFCDCVGLT
+253 A
-266 SITIGNSVSEIGNGA
+266 
-281 FFRCIGLT
+281 
-289 SVTIPNSVTEIG
+289 
-301 NDAFHGCTGLSSI
+301 
-314 IFPNTVSIGKS
+314 
-325 AFEDTPWYNN
+325 
-335 QPDGVVYI
+335 
-343 GDVAYKFKGGMA
+343 
-355 SGKVIS
+355 
-361 IKEGTVLISPEAFKG
+361 
-376 CTGLTSV
+376 
-383 SIPNSVTKIGSSA
+383 
-396 FEGCTCLTAVTIP
+396 
-409 NSVTSIGAAAF
+409 
-420 SDCTG
+420 
-425 LTSIT
+425 
-430 IPNSVTEVQCWAF
+430 
-443 LRCTGLTSVS
+443 
-453 IGNSVTEIDVRTF
+453 
-466 EGCTSLTSATIGTSV
+466 
-481 TKIGSSAFA
+481 
-490 GCTSLTSIIIPNT
+490 
-503 IIEISDKA
+503 
-511 FMDCTG
+511 
-517 LPSITIP
+517 
-524 NSVTKIGWCAFK
+524 
-536 GCTGLTSVTI
+536 
-546 GDSVTEICSDA
+546 
-557 FNGCTGLTSITIGNS
+557 
-572 VPEIG
+572 
-577 GGVFDGTLWYD
+577 
-588 NQPDGVVYLGKV
+588 
-600 AYRFKGEIA
+600 
-609 SGTPIVIKEGTVS
+609 
-622 INSQA
+622 
-627 FKGCTGLTS
+627 
-636 VTIPNSVAKIGYR
+636 
-649 AFEGCTGLALISIG
+649 
-663 NSVTEICPFAFSGC
+663 
-677 TGLTSVSIPNSV
+677 
-689 TSIGDAAFKGCTGL
+689 GCTGL

-708 PNSVTS
+708 PNSVTTIGEGAFAGCTGLSSVTIPTSVTS
-714 IGNAAFLSCTGL
+714 IGERTFMGCTGL
-726 TSVTIGTSV
+726 TSVTIPNSVTTIGEGAFAGCTGLFSVTIPTSV
-735 TEIGEYAFSGCTGLS
+735 TSISERTFMGCAGLSSVIIPNSVTSIGRAAFYGCTGLLSVTIPNSVTSIGVEVFEGCTRLTSVTIPNSVTSIGGSAFSCTGLS

-757 VIKIGFFVFESC
+757 VTSIDGAAFKGC
-769 TGLTSITIGCSVTEM
+769 TRLTSVTIGNSVTSIGED
-784 GTGAFSYCTDLKK
+784 TFSECTNLKK
-797 VYSLNPVPPVIKP
+797 VCSLNSVPPVI
-810 YLSSINGDL
+810 YESTF
-819 SFYDADLFVPQGCL
+819 SFYDADLFVPQGSL

-838 AKVWSKFSNIK
+838 AKGWSNFSNIK

-864 QSANLMIGETL
+864 QSANLMIGDTL
-875 SLTAKVLPENASTKT
+875 SLTAKVLQENASTKT

-1044 DEDVKEGDHQLIF
+1044 DEDVKEGDHQLVF

-1071 CDDLTSVLSTLP
+1071 CDDITSVLSTMP

-1149 APRFGESHDVLHVSD
+1149 APRFGESRDVLHVSD
-1164 FMLNPGEERTV
+1164 FMQNPGEERTV

-1189 MNLCLPAGVNLKKVA
+1189 MNLRLPAGVNLKKVA

-1213 AIVYN
+1213 AVVYN

-1241 GAILKLTFQADKS
+1241 GAILKLTLQADKN

-1295 YSVVCAYAEGQN
+1295 YSDVCAYAEGQS

-1315 GQAQI
+1315 GKAQI

-1339 PMADGGIYFIR
+1339 PMADGGIYFIC

>member
-26 DSIAYYKNDDGKSV
+26 DGIAYNKNDDGKSV
-40 RVARG
+40 RVASG
-45 VDYKGDIVI
+45 VDYKGDMVI
-54 PENVTYDGVTYS
+54 PENVTYDGITFSITDISDGAFYGCDSLTS
-66 VTEIGYNAFYICTR
+66 VTIP
-80 LNTITIANSV
+80 NSV
-90 TKIGGDAFYGCT
+90 TKIGGSAFYGCT

-107 TIPNSVTEIGD
+107 TIPNSVTEIGYATFD
-118 DAFHDCTGLIS
+118 SCTGLTSVSIPTS
-129 VTIPN
+129 VTKLGDEAFNGCTGLTSVSLPN
-134 SVTEIGNDAFHSCVR
+134 SVTKLGQRAFCGCTGLTSVTIGNSVNEIGSSAFEGTPWFNNQPDGVFYIGNIAYKFKGQMASGTAINIKEGTVSISDDAFGGCR
-149 LTSVTIPNSVTKIGS
+149 GLTSVTIPNTVTKIGVA
-164 EAFRHCIGLTS
+164 AF
-175 ITIGNSVTEI
+175 V
-185 GGFSFDGCKGLTSV
+185 F
-199 NIPNSVTKIGYS
+199 
-211 AFSDCTG
+211 
-218 LNSITIGNSVTE
+218 
-230 IGDGAFNGCTGLT
+230 CTGLT

-253 IGHSAFCDCVGLT
+253 IC
-266 SITIGNSVSEIGNGA
+266 
-281 FFRCIGLT
+281 
-289 SVTIPNSVTEIG
+289 
-301 NDAFHGCTGLSSI
+301 
-314 IFPNTVSIGKS
+314 
-325 AFEDTPWYNN
+325 
-335 QPDGVVYI
+335 
-343 GDVAYKFKGGMA
+343 
-355 SGKVIS
+355 
-361 IKEGTVLISPEAFKG
+361 
-376 CTGLTSV
+376 
-383 SIPNSVTKIGSSA
+383 SSA
-396 FEGCTCLTAVTIP
+396 FR
-409 NSVTSIGAAAF
+409 N
-420 SDCTG
+420 
-425 LTSIT
+425 
-430 IPNSVTEVQCWAF
+430 
-443 LRCTGLTSVS
+443 
-453 IGNSVTEIDVRTF
+453 
-466 EGCTSLTSATIGTSV
+466 
-481 TKIGSSAFA
+481 
-490 GCTSLTSIIIPNT
+490 
-503 IIEISDKA
+503 
-511 FMDCTG
+511 
-517 LPSITIP
+517 
-524 NSVTKIGWCAFK
+524 
-536 GCTGLTSVTI
+536 
-546 GDSVTEICSDA
+546 
-557 FNGCTGLTSITIGNS
+557 CTGLTSITIGNS

-577 GGVFDGTLWYD
+577 GSVFDGTLWYD

-636 VTIPNSVAKIGYR
+636 VT
-649 AFEGCTGLALISIG
+649 L
-663 NSVTEICPFAFSGC
+663 
-677 TGLTSVSIPNSV
+677 PNSV
-689 TSIGDAAFKGCTGL
+689 TRIGYEAFYGCTDL
-703 TSVTI
+703 PSVTI

-714 IGNAAFLSCTGL
+714 IGDEAFSGCRGLPSVIIPNSVTEIGRSAFFGCTGL

-735 TEIGEYAFSGCTGLS
+735 SSIGD
-750 SVTIPNS
+750 
-757 VIKIGFFVFESC
+757 
-769 TGLTSITIGCSVTEM
+769 
-784 GTGAFSYCTDLKK
+784 GAFFGCTDLKK
-797 VYSLNPVPPVIKP
+797 VYSLNPAPPVI
-810 YLSSINGDL
+810 NENTF

-838 AKVWSKFSNIK
+838 AKGWSNFSNIK
-849 EFQVTVKAESISLNK
+849 EIQETIKAESISLNEH
-864 QSANLMIGETL
+864 SVNLKIGETL
-875 SLTAKVLPENASTKT
+875 SLTAKVLPENVSTKT
-890 VVWSSNNPDVASVN
+890 VAWSSNNPEVASVN
-904 DEGLVTALTTGT
+904 DEGLVTALTAGT

-931 SATIVVSTPILAPSL
+931 SATIAVSTPASSPSL
-946 SVGNYVCVNG
+946 SVGNYICVNG

-977 FTVPEG
+977 FTVPDG
-983 FAVALNSKGKYDIT
+983 FTVALNSKGKYDIT
-997 LNADRCVDHV
+997 LNAERCVDHV
-1007 VTTNKLSDGSI
+1007 VTTNKLSAGSI

-1044 DEDVKEGDHQLIF
+1044 DEDVKEGDHQLVF

-1071 CDDLTSVLSTLP
+1071 CDDLTSVLSTVP

-1131 DVVLVA
+1131 DVLLVA

-1149 APRFGESHDVLHVSD
+1149 VPRFGESHDVLHVSD

-1175 DVMLDNTVDFSALQ
+1175 DVMLDNTVGLSALQ

-1213 AIVYN
+1213 AVVYN

-1241 GAILKLTFQADKS
+1241 GAILKLTLQADKN
-1254 FCGEGAI
+1254 FCGDGAI

-1288 ATGVEGV
+1288 TTGVEGV
-1295 YSVVCAYAEGQN
+1295 YSVVCAYAEGQS

-1315 GQAQI
+1315 GKAQI